1 MYMDAYKPRGSNI
14 HAYYKVLS
22 SDDSES
28 FDDKS
33 WILMNQQTASGTYSM
48 NENDFKRFEFKT
60 YDEKISYLATSGAK
74 YERFRTFAIKIV
86 MTLDR
91 TSQDSFIG
99 IPKIS
104 NLRAIALDSEGTP

>member
-1 MYMDAYKPRGSNI
+1 MK
-14 HAYYKVLS
+14 
-22 SDDSES
+22 
-28 FDDKS
+28 
-33 WILMNQQTASGTYSM
+33 QQTADTSYSV

-60 YDEKISYLATSGAK
+60 YDEKISYLAASGAQ
-74 YERFRTFAIKIV
+74 YERFRTFAIKLV

-99 IPKIS
+99 IPKIL